1 MHARGGIRL
10 CPAEFLQWATPPY
23 HHTQKLC
30 YTAPFELLAVVFA
43 EDTGL
48 IVGRTLVDPS
58 KWKVPV
64 LVSNFSQETI
74 VVNPFT
80 EVGMIT
86 QVTAIQSV
94 ADSGLQPQ
102 GATGELPHHLQD
114 LVDQTSDDL
123 DARQRHRLAEV
134 LLEYADIFPVPGDP
148 LTGHTDAVEH
158 DINTGDRP
166 PIRCAPCLMSP
177 QKMKQ

>member
-1 MHARGGIRL
+1 M
-10 CPAEFLQWATPPY
+10 
-23 HHTQKLC
+23 
-30 YTAPFELLAVVFA
+30 
-43 EDTGL
+43 
-48 IVGRTLVDPS
+48 GRTLVDPS

-64 LVSNFSQETI
+64 LLSNFSQETI

-102 GATGELPHHLQD
+102 GVTGELPQHLQD

-123 DARQRHRLAEV
+123 DARQRHRLTKV

-148 LTGHTDAVEH
+148 LTGHRNPTMVRNTSR
-158 DINTGDRP
+158 DIHIFVHHR
-166 PIRCAPCLMSP
+166 
-177 QKMKQ
+177 